1 MDKLGFLES
10 GMAIDMAD
18 SQYLL
23 ILAPSLVIILMFLFF
38 WLFMKETSYD
48 EVLARQKRDLKLP
61 PVKTDTRKKNEK
73 KKNKKKDV
81 SGGGKGGESEEEL
94 RDFELVDA
102 TSSTLNNEVPEV
114 VPAPLPVSVPVQSE
128 PPTGVRERKKKEKK
142 AKAAAAV
149 AAAASPPPAAPVT
162 TEKPEV
168 NGSKPAVSKE
178 QPVPLT
184 KQPSPPQ
191 AQAPPPA
198 AAETTGKKKA
208 KKQKIDTEEPPV
220 EVKPDQ
226 SPVVVKKVEPV
237 VKKVEPVVKKV
248 EPVLAE
254 HKVQDGAASTA
265 VPPAP
270 TTSTGSGRRKSKKQ
284 KMEAAVTVKEAPV
297 QCSTPASQTESVP
310 SANHQGSKTDEVA
323 APSPARASTKQSKK
337 QKNETDKE
345 NSRVKLKELLASL
358 GGLVLSDADVVSVVS
373 LLRDKSPNTLDS
385 WYKSAAKFEPSAQ
398 QLAEKERLLTT
409 LQEEAS
415 IAKDK
420 VKQLSQELQAEKQ
433 KSNRAEA
440 VLREQR
446 VAMEKEMSVMQ
457 AKAQSSYQELQSM
470 QIKFQTLREQME
482 GQISRLQKENNIFR
496 DAVSSAS
503 TPIDNKQNTE
513 LNNLRSECSSLMKD
527 LAETKNKLQQEEL
540 QRKSLEVNYNQ
551 NVSQL
556 EVQLQDAKR
565 GWEELQSFFHSM
577 NTEREKLQ
585 AAKQELQSQ
594 LLAVETEMNNKN
606 KEIQTLHS
614 SLTDTMVSKEQVEQ
628 KVRQLLEVSQHNLQP
643 DNSLQA
649 QVQDLMTENKAL
661 KVQIESL
668 QHQVTSQA
676 NAVSHC
682 EELQKLLAEKELQ
695 RKSLEDSLN
704 AERSS
709 GASRETNLQAFH
721 SENVVLKAEVHR
733 LNTQIS
739 EQASSLLAM
748 DQLKQSLQEKEERI
762 KTVEVLLETGLIQVA
777 NKEEELKNVRE
788 ENEDLKQHI
797 EALLQ
802 RTAEQQSDT
811 TLLEELQRQVQEKD
825 EKIRSVEESLKSA
838 LQKELI
844 RMKAIED
851 LEKHLGTVTAELDK
865 VQSRETRENADMRAR
880 LLELQFQLTTK
891 EQEIQRLEKQFE
903 EKARE
908 VEEKMVASAQLVEL
922 QNRLA
927 TKEQEFQVLQK
938 EMEEKSRQAEEKLE
952 QQQQMASAVHS
963 TELLTAIAEKDG
975 QLSDVQAELHDLK
988 EQVELYRKKNNE
1000 LREKNWCAMEAL
1012 SATETMLQGKLSKTV
1027 KESQTLMEAT
1037 EAECRAVLHRLLPHV
1052 PVPTDQSHKEWLQNF
1067 ESSMMEESARESAIA
1082 VQADNSHVQDL
1093 TEKLKEAEETQKVLQ
1108 KDCETYKK
1116 VLAETEGILQRL
1128 QSSVEQEECHWREK
1142 LELAQAELREMT
1154 LKVTVLEQEVDRL
1167 GSDELECLR
1176 RDKQHLE
1183 SELERAERESATY
1196 VSEVRELKDLLTEL
1210 QSKLDGSY
1218 TEAVRQNEELNLLK
1232 TQLTETLG
1240 KLEMEESERLK
1251 VAGDLYKAQQSLEL
1265 IQEEILKEAGQS
1277 NLIQNSSL
1285 TTEADEVEHKEKMA
1299 AGLNQ
1304 TVQELQ
1310 ELLQAVNRQL
1320 TKRQERCDGDK

>member
-1 MDKLGFLES
+1 MV
-10 GMAIDMAD
+10 IDMAD

-61 PVKTDTRKKNEK
+61 PVKTDARKKSEK
-73 KKNKKKDV
+73 KKNKKKEI
-81 SGGGKGGESEEEL
+81 SGSGGGGGKGGESEEDL
-94 RDFELVDA
+94 REFDLVDA
-102 TSSTLNNEVPEV
+102 TSSTSNDEVLEV
-114 VPAPLPVSVPVQSE
+114 VPVPVPVSVPVQSE

-142 AKAAAAV
+142 SKAATSASV
-149 AAAASPPPAAPVT
+149 AAAAPPPAPVS

-168 NGSKPAVSKE
+168 NGAKPAVRKE
-178 QPVPLT
+178 QPLPLT

-191 AQAPPPA
+191 AQATPPA

-208 KKQKIDTEEPPV
+208 KKQKSETEEPPA
-220 EVKPDQ
+220 EVKADQ

-237 VKKVEPVVKKV
+237 
-248 EPVLAE
+248 LAE
-254 HKVQDGAASTA
+254 HKLQDGAAPVA
-265 VPPAP
+265 VPPGP

-284 KMEAAVTVKEAPV
+284 KMEAAVAVNETQVQSAP
-297 QCSTPASQTESVP
+297 PATQTDSVP
-310 SANHQGSKTDEVA
+310 PANHQSSKNDEVA

-373 LLRDKSPNTLDS
+373 LLRDKSPNALDS
-385 WYKSAAKFEPSAQ
+385 WYKSATKFEPSAQ
-398 QLAEKERLLTT
+398 QLAEKDRLLTT

-440 VLREQR
+440 MLREQR
-446 VAMEKEMSVMQ
+446 VAMEKEVSVMQ
-457 AKAQSSYQELQSM
+457 AKAQGSYQELQSM
-470 QIKFQTLREQME
+470 QIKFQTMREQME
-482 GQISRLQKENNIFR
+482 GQINRLQKENNIFR

-540 QRKSLEVNYNQ
+540 QRKSLEVNYKQ

-556 EVQLQDAKR
+556 EAQLQDAKR
-565 GWEELQSFFHSM
+565 RWDELQSYLHSV
-577 NTEREKLQ
+577 NSEREKLQ

-628 KVRQLLEVSQHNLQP
+628 KVMQLLEVSQHNLQP

-649 QVQDLMTENKAL
+649 QVQDLMTENKSL

-676 NAVSHC
+676 NAVSHF

-721 SENVVLKAEVHR
+721 SENVVLKAEVHH

-748 DQLKQSLQEKEERI
+748 DQLKQSLQEKEDKI

-777 NKEEELKNVRE
+777 NKEEELKTVRE
-788 ENEDLKQHI
+788 ENGTLKRHI
-797 EALLQ
+797 EALQ
-802 RTAEQQSDT
+802 QQTAEQKQSDT
-811 TLLEELQRQVQEKD
+811 SVLEELQRQVQEKD

-838 LQKELI
+838 LKKESS
-844 RMKAIED
+844 RVKALED
-851 LEKHLGTVTAELDK
+851 LENQLGNVAAELDK
-865 VQSRETRENADMRAR
+865 VQSRGIQENVDMKAQ
-880 LLELQFQLTTK
+880 LLELQSQLTTK
-891 EQEIQRLEKQFE
+891 DHEIQRLEKQFE

-908 VEEKMVASAQLVEL
+908 VEDKMVATAQLLEL
-922 QNRLA
+922 QTQLA
-927 TKEQEFQVLQK
+927 TREQELQILQK
-938 EMEEKSRQAEEKLE
+938 EMEEKSRQAEEKME
-952 QQQQMASAVHS
+952 QQQQMASRVPS
-963 TELLTAIAEKDG
+963 EELLTAIAEKDR
-975 QLSDVQAELHDLK
+975 QLSDSQAELHELK
-988 EQVELYRKKNNE
+988 EKVELYRRKNNE
-1000 LREKNWCAMEAL
+1000 LREKNWCVMEAL

-1027 KESQTLMEAT
+1027 KESQTSLETA

-1052 PVPTDQSHKEWLQNF
+1052 PLPTDQSHKAWLQNF
-1067 ESSMMEESARESAIA
+1067 ESSMLEVSAGESATAIQAGSAPD
-1082 VQADNSHVQDL
+1082 ADDSYVQDL
-1093 TEKLKEAEETQKVLQ
+1093 TEKLKEAEEAQKVLQ

-1116 VLAETEGILQRL
+1116 VLADTEGILQRL
-1128 QSSVEQEECHWREK
+1128 QNSVEQEECHWREK
-1142 LELAQAELREMT
+1142 LELAQTELREMT

-1167 GSDELECLR
+1167 SSDGELESLR

-1285 TTEADEVEHKEKMA
+1285 TTEAEEMEHKEKIA
-1299 AGLNQ
+1299 AGLNK
-1304 TVQELQ
+1304 TVHELQ
-1310 ELLQAVNRQL
+1310 ELLQDVSRQL
-1320 TKRQERCDGDK
+1320 TKQERCDGDK